1 MSTGLAAGL
10 YPAWIAL
17 GVHPRQTLAGRG
29 SAENSAGLWLR
40 RALTVVRFATAIG
53 LTSLTLAMLWQTHY
67 ATHLDP
73 GFDSAGMLVL
83 ELPRRQIVLRKL

>member
-1 MSTGLAAGL
+1 
-10 YPAWIAL
+10 
-17 GVHPRQTLAGRG
+17 
-29 SAENSAGLWLR
+29 
-40 RALTVVRFATAIG
+40 VVRFATAIG